1 MYNPTYHERLPFTG
15 YLEFVLRSKCG
26 LLRIQELIEFNST
39 TPLGINFSI
48 QTPPLDFFEY
58 VFWSPPSR
66 PIKNQLFA
74 PTNHPPGKPV
84 SYNYSCNPSDYAL
97 STFGADFTCLFSS
110 RCPILRVSLFSSNYL
125 SRCLYIMG
133 QYNRATAYNS
143 IEYISEIEEEQIK
156 SLQYD
161 EDDQW
166 ITASTKMNRE
176 IREILASVG
185 RTMAQQTS
193 YGGDILWW
201 RDLNGGTHIVEGGDP
216 CGH

>member
-1 MYNPTYHERLPFTG
+1 
-15 YLEFVLRSKCG
+15 
-26 LLRIQELIEFNST
+26 
-39 TPLGINFSI
+39 
-48 QTPPLDFFEY
+48 
-58 VFWSPPSR
+58 
-66 PIKNQLFA
+66 
-74 PTNHPPGKPV
+74 
-84 SYNYSCNPSDYAL
+84 
-97 STFGADFTCLFSS
+97 
-110 RCPILRVSLFSSNYL
+110 
-125 SRCLYIMG
+125 MG

-193 YGGDILWW
+193 YGGEIWTVARTSWRVAILAGTKNWTGI
-201 RDLNGGTHIVEGGDP
+201 RNGGKVSL
-216 CGH
+216 